1 VADQWKLLFMH
12 ACGQEVEF
20 MPSLDGSTFIPYGG
34 SSSEMKVDEMEFM
47 TAWGVQNGVVFRD
60 GAE

>member
-1 VADQWKLLFMH
+1 MSQL
-12 ACGQEVEF
+12 
-20 MPSLDGSTFIPYGG
+20 
-34 SSSEMKVDEMEFM
+34 MEFM